1 MHGVG
6 SDGSVT
12 ESLTWRFVCVQALG
26 GFICTDAVL
35 LTYPRGMTDVRH
47 REQQDEKVLAQV
59 SAGPSIDDAKAQALL
74 DKHMS
79 RWSTLLDR
87 LK

>member
-1 MHGVG
+1 
-6 SDGSVT
+6 
-12 ESLTWRFVCVQALG
+12 
-26 GFICTDAVL
+26 
-35 LTYPRGMTDVRH
+35 MTDVRH

-59 SAGPSIDDAKAQALL
+59 TAGPSIDDAQAQALL

>member
-1 MHGVG
+1 MVRL
-6 SDGSVT
+6 SAATSVPKVDNCRT
-12 ESLTWRFVCVQALG
+12 LG
-26 GFICTDAVL
+26 
-35 LTYPRGMTDVRH
+35 GMTDVRH
-47 REQQDEKVLAQV
+47 REQQDEKVLAKAT
-59 SAGPSIDDAKAQALL
+59 AGPSIDDAQAQALL

>member
-1 MHGVG
+1 
-6 SDGSVT
+6 
-12 ESLTWRFVCVQALG
+12 
-26 GFICTDAVL
+26 
-35 LTYPRGMTDVRH
+35 MTDVRQ
-47 REQQDEKVLAQV
+47 REQQNEQVRAQ
-59 SAGPSIDDAKAQALL
+59 ATAAPSIDDAKAQALL

>member
-1 MHGVG
+1 
-6 SDGSVT
+6 
-12 ESLTWRFVCVQALG
+12 
-26 GFICTDAVL
+26 
-35 LTYPRGMTDVRH
+35 MTDVRH

-59 SAGPSIDDAKAQALL
+59 AAGPSIDDAKAQALL